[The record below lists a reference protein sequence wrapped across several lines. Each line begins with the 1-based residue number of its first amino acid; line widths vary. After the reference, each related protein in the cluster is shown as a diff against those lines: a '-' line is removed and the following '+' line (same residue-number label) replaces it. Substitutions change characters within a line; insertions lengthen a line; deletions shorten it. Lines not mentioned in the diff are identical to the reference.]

1 MLGGQKWPSFFVFGN
16 KKSANPVQPSDRFFT
31 NEMTLELPHLSP
43 TIKQGSSLFGFK
55 VCHISTSL
63 SAVSAVF
70 G

>member
-1 MLGGQKWPSFFVFGN
+1 MLGGQKGRLFLFFGN
-16 KKSANPVQPSDRFFT
+16 KKAPAGANVFT
-31 NEMTLELPHLSP
+31 NEMTLELSHLSP